1 MLVLVAASDGAS
13 PELAARVSELSPEP
27 LSPSARFTRLGLE
40 LREGRAVDVAGGLSE
55 LTATDS
61 AALSSFARAVLAR
74 DVEGAD
80 RALRGASVTV
90 RGYAYSIGVV
100 ALRERAPAKW
110 RNGAQR
116 LLFVPERPYFTS
128 ADAAGR
134 PTSL

>member
-13 PELAARVSELSPEP
+13 PELAAKVNGLPQDP

-40 LREGRAVDVAGGLSE
+40 LRAGRAVDVAEGLSG
-55 LTATDS
+55 LTDTDA
-61 AALSSFARAVLAR
+61 AALSSFVRAVLAR
-74 DVEGAD
+74 DLGEAE

-100 ALRERAPAKW
+100 ALGERAPAKW
-110 RNGAQR
+110 RDGARR

-128 ADAAGR
+128 PDASGR